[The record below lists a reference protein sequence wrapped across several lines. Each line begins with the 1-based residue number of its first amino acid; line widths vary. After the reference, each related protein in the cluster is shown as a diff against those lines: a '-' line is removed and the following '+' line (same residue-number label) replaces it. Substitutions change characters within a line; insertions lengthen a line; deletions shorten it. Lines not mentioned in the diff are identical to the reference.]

1 MKIRNGIPLFI
12 VVAAMSLLLPKAVL
26 AAAGSVKILSPMNG
40 QTVDGSG
47 GVDLKYDVTLSPNGG
62 HLHVYVDHRRPIID
76 HDVTGCPCTLKLP
89 SLSPGKHRVAVKEA
103 TPNHHLT
110 GVGSTVTFSVK

>member
-1 MKIRNGIPLFI
+1 MKMRHSVPFLILATAI
-12 VVAAMSLLLPKAVL
+12 SLLLPKAVL
-26 AAAGSVKILSPMNG
+26 AGGGSVKILSPMDG

-47 GVDLKYDVTLSPNGG
+47 GVELKYNVTLSPNGG

-76 HDVTGCPCTLKLP
+76 HDVSGCPCTLKLP
-89 SLSPGKHRVAVKEA
+89 DLSPGKHRVAVKEA

-110 GVGSTVTFSVK
+110 GVGSTVTFNVK